1 MSIDYLPDEMNAYA
15 KGMKLP
21 EISEF
26 YRGWRAACEAMQAK
40 AQAKAPPGHIID
52 DQGNVRKVLG
62 TLPVTRDG
70 VIVMPGQKVYGDWGA
85 PHVVTARLTDD
96 RRNTEAP
103 ADAEF
108 YAVYWHR
115 DEGHAVCVGDTYST
129 ALAEQQ
135 ARRGRP

>member
-1 MSIDYLPDEMNAYA
+1 VKDIDYLPNEMMAAIDLDNPGAFRA
-15 KGMKLP
+15 
-21 EISEF
+21 
-26 YRGWRAACEAMQAK
+26 GWRAACEAMHKK

-85 PHVVTARLTDD
+85 PHVVTAHLTDD
-96 RRNTEAP
+96 RRNTETP